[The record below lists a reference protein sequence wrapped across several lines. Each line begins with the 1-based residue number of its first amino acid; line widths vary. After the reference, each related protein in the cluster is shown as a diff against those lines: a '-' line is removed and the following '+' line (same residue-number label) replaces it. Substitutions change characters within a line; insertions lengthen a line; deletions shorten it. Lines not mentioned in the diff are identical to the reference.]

1 MLCPGRY
8 ILVESV
14 AGPFSTLKLR
24 FAYFV
29 PLKVFKG
36 CHRDKQYPIEL
47 KIIIMLD
54 FENEFFPTYLKLCSV
69 LFCLLLA
76 NKDETF
82 LLPFTGEARS
92 LFAEWIPIKGHG
104 SIPPEENT
112 ILPWLERPP

>member
-1 MLCPGRY
+1 MLCPGRF

-54 FENEFFPTYLKLCSV
+54 FENEFFPTYLKLCSE